1 MFRIK
6 HNNLNYTETKKVKDM
21 KEGEVAVL
29 LNEDLYIPDEKEPV
43 IVMRTGSSEY
53 FEVINIAG
61 IVTGDLFIEDFELN
75 IGVLED
81 QEVVFVS
88 GKANQSVSEPQIK
101 SRPRIKVK
109 PETKKEKTNLEK
121 QLPDKAMIKGVVDFE
136 FQKFY
141 KMVELELPM
150 YGEFEF
156 TVPEIDFDSE
166 KIKVGFYVKE
176 ETEK

>member
-21 KEGEVAVL
+21 KEGEVAVI
-29 LNEDLYIPDEKEPV
+29 LNQDLYLDDEKEPV

-61 IVTGDLFIEDFELN
+61 IATGDLFIEDFELN

-88 GKANQSVSEPQIK
+88 GKANQGDTEPLTK
-101 SRPRIKVK
+101 TRKRIKVK
-109 PETKKEKTNLEK
+109 PKLNKEKTDLEK
-121 QLPDKAMIKGVVDFE
+121 QIPDNAMIKGVIDFE
-136 FQKFY
+136 FKKFY

-176 ETEK
+176 EGEK